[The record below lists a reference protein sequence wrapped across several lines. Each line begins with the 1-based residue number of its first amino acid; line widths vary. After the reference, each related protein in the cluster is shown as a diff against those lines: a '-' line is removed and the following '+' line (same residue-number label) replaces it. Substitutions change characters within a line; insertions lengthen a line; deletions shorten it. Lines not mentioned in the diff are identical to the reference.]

1 MKRIFRKAIVYFTV
15 LAVLISNVSISS
27 VKAMEKSDEGI
38 VVYAS
43 DYGLD
48 STGEKDNAKALVNMF
63 EAIREIGENGDK
75 VTLKFDKGI
84 YQIHK
89 ENAPVREVHTSNTD
103 SVRFPNKSIGILIE
117 NQNNLTIDGNGS
129 QFIIN
134 GDMMAL
140 AIMHSENI
148 TVKNVNI
155 DYQIPT
161 TSEMT
166 VLDYDNENKTID
178 YFIPEYLNY
187 EIQGANIIWKSE
199 QKSDGGYYWTEK
211 NDHRNYGISVKYPT
225 ELMGRSYYSN
235 SNPFTNAQSIEQL
248 DDSRVRIK
256 YNSNPAFEIVKGMNF
271 QLVSNAE
278 RPTAG
283 AFVWESKDINVIN
296 TKISYMHGFGF
307 LVQMAENV
315 SFDGIRMETDIETGR
330 NTSSFAD
337 GIHISGAK
345 GKIEIKNSFFNN
357 THDDPINIHGTF
369 TRVEEKLD
377 SNTLRL
383 KYIHNQQGG
392 FPQYHPGDK
401 VVFYSRDTLESSD
414 NEKEYTVKS
423 VEGPSKDNLKEMIV
437 EFEEEVPDYLTEKV
451 GNEPKF
457 VAENATYTPEIYIKN
472 NEFKNVFTRMILAT
486 SRKKIVIEDNYFE
499 APSMATLFFSNDSDE
514 WYESG
519 PIRDLEIR
527 NNTFKIRSLG
537 RTWWKYAPAIYFHP
551 VTKGGG
557 LPDESNPIHKNIL
570 IEENK
575 FYLESDGAL
584 RAESVENLTF
594 RNNEIYR
601 LDPSVDL
608 SIEGSNKLYV
618 GNNSNLE
625 LTYDGNVVTG
635 PTSLPGGPE
644 SNSGTVANVL
654 EFKNSKNVVVEN
666 NYYDDGLRK
675 NVLIEGMDSKNL
687 NLKDDL
693 NILTNREKTEP
704 SDVIS
709 NIQYASTNPEV
720 VSVDSNGK
728 MTANKEGTAEVF
740 VFYFWNG
747 TIIESNKKEITVLS
761 SENTSGNELEFKS
774 EVITIN
780 GDNGTSFEAKGN
792 INPSEI
798 EYTIHDSEIVKL
810 EGNTFYGLKTGLA
823 RITARYKG
831 SEKTVFVIVN
841 GKDDQKV
848 LNSLINIE
856 DKDSNSKISD
866 DSITI
871 TRKAG
876 NDLWGS
882 DNTLNNL
889 VTIDLENIDT
899 NNFTGVATIDGL
911 PGRMANNWD
920 SAYFLIMKK
929 NEDGTVDRNNYLS
942 VGKRAHADGFGTVHE
957 VNATG
962 SEYSTGDISENEITK
977 ATFAI
982 EKQGK
987 TVNLYSIVDG
997 KKNKVQSVDISSF
1010 GNDLKLAVACWGAGQ
1025 TNKNVTVTDIKLG
1038 EGRLDEVLAKDSLPI
1053 MTNDE
1058 SKFEISNLS
1067 YLSDSND
1074 NINIS
1079 FDSTHKGNSM
1089 LIVSEPG
1096 NNTYVVNGNSFKATE
1111 NGEYKVFVVSQLPSG
1126 KYSNVISKTFNY
1138 KPQSQKGFYINGTK
1152 IVNGDTL
1159 TIPEELTKLY
1169 LVNYDNNTKSV
1180 IDVTGKD
1187 TVSGD
1192 FGTIKLKKIK
1202 SNKAGIESINAV
1214 GYGEINI
1221 SSKNSFINTDKK
1233 DNSITFNVKLSECTD
1248 KLLAKNYD
1256 HGINYEVIQDGNN
1269 AKVTVPVYNGVV
1281 SVAFEAVA
1289 KDGITKD
1296 IHSVHVMR
1304 YADIL
1309 EGFKK
1314 IDVNRNVLDISEG
1327 KIDLGNK
1334 TNKISVNA
1342 EANDVNAQI
1351 TVMKRNNNGLE
1362 EIAQGVD
1369 TVVENGDEIIVRI
1382 IHENKRMME
1391 FKTLTVENS
1400 KEPELDIKS
1409 LLDLIKEAENIDL
1422 SNKTEE
1428 SKTRFL
1434 EVLNEVKA
1442 KVDEGITSSDELE
1455 ELIDKLQKAINGL
1468 EDKEEKPNGGSNDE
1482 IEDDKTESSNP
1493 PKTGDESLGLLVLA
1507 LLVLS
1512 GVNIILMSREKSNS
1526 K

>member
-38 VVYAS
+38 IVYAS

-256 YNSNPAFEIVKGMNF
+256 YSSNPAFEVVKGMNF

-401 VVFYSRDTLESSD
+401 VVFYSRDTLESRD
-414 NEKEYTVKS
+414 EEKEYTVKS

-537 RTWWKYAPAIYFHP
+537 RTW
-551 VTKGGG
+551 
-557 LPDESNPIHKNIL
+557 
-570 IEENK
+570 
-575 FYLESDGAL
+575 
-584 RAESVENLTF
+584 
-594 RNNEIYR
+594 
-601 LDPSVDL
+601 
-608 SIEGSNKLYV
+608 
-618 GNNSNLE
+618 
-625 LTYDGNVVTG
+625 
-635 PTSLPGGPE
+635 
-644 SNSGTVANVL
+644 
-654 EFKNSKNVVVEN
+654 
-666 NYYDDGLRK
+666 
-675 NVLIEGMDSKNL
+675 
-687 NLKDDL
+687 
-693 NILTNREKTEP
+693 
-704 SDVIS
+704 
-709 NIQYASTNPEV
+709 
-720 VSVDSNGK
+720 
-728 MTANKEGTAEVF
+728 
-740 VFYFWNG
+740 
-747 TIIESNKKEITVLS
+747 
-761 SENTSGNELEFKS
+761 
-774 EVITIN
+774 
-780 GDNGTSFEAKGN
+780 
-792 INPSEI
+792 
-798 EYTIHDSEIVKL
+798 
-810 EGNTFYGLKTGLA
+810 
-823 RITARYKG
+823 
-831 SEKTVFVIVN
+831 
-841 GKDDQKV
+841 
-848 LNSLINIE
+848 
-856 DKDSNSKISD
+856 
-866 DSITI
+866 
-871 TRKAG
+871 
-876 NDLWGS
+876 
-882 DNTLNNL
+882 
-889 VTIDLENIDT
+889 
-899 NNFTGVATIDGL
+899 
-911 PGRMANNWD
+911 
-920 SAYFLIMKK
+920 
-929 NEDGTVDRNNYLS
+929 
-942 VGKRAHADGFGTVHE
+942 
-957 VNATG
+957 
-962 SEYSTGDISENEITK
+962 
-977 ATFAI
+977 
-982 EKQGK
+982 
-987 TVNLYSIVDG
+987 
-997 KKNKVQSVDISSF
+997 
-1010 GNDLKLAVACWGAGQ
+1010 
-1025 TNKNVTVTDIKLG
+1025 
-1038 EGRLDEVLAKDSLPI
+1038 
-1053 MTNDE
+1053 
-1058 SKFEISNLS
+1058 
-1067 YLSDSND
+1067 
-1074 NINIS
+1074 
-1079 FDSTHKGNSM
+1079 
-1089 LIVSEPG
+1089 
-1096 NNTYVVNGNSFKATE
+1096 
-1111 NGEYKVFVVSQLPSG
+1111 
-1126 KYSNVISKTFNY
+1126 
-1138 KPQSQKGFYINGTK
+1138 
-1152 IVNGDTL
+1152 
-1159 TIPEELTKLY
+1159 
-1169 LVNYDNNTKSV
+1169 
-1180 IDVTGKD
+1180 
-1187 TVSGD
+1187 
-1192 FGTIKLKKIK
+1192 
-1202 SNKAGIESINAV
+1202 
-1214 GYGEINI
+1214 
-1221 SSKNSFINTDKK
+1221 
-1233 DNSITFNVKLSECTD
+1233 
-1248 KLLAKNYD
+1248 
-1256 HGINYEVIQDGNN
+1256 
-1269 AKVTVPVYNGVV
+1269 
-1281 SVAFEAVA
+1281 
-1289 KDGITKD
+1289 
-1296 IHSVHVMR
+1296 
-1304 YADIL
+1304 
-1309 EGFKK
+1309 
-1314 IDVNRNVLDISEG
+1314 
-1327 KIDLGNK
+1327 
-1334 TNKISVNA
+1334 
-1342 EANDVNAQI
+1342 
-1351 TVMKRNNNGLE
+1351 
-1362 EIAQGVD
+1362 
-1369 TVVENGDEIIVRI
+1369 
-1382 IHENKRMME
+1382 
-1391 FKTLTVENS
+1391 
-1400 KEPELDIKS
+1400 
-1409 LLDLIKEAENIDL
+1409 
-1422 SNKTEE
+1422 
-1428 SKTRFL
+1428 
-1434 EVLNEVKA
+1434 
-1442 KVDEGITSSDELE
+1442 
-1455 ELIDKLQKAINGL
+1455 
-1468 EDKEEKPNGGSNDE
+1468 
-1482 IEDDKTESSNP
+1482 
-1493 PKTGDESLGLLVLA
+1493 
-1507 LLVLS
+1507 
-1512 GVNIILMSREKSNS
+1512 
-1526 K
+1526 

>member
-38 VVYAS
+38 IVYAS

-117 NQNNLTIDGNGS
+117 NQKNLTIDGNGSQFIINGDMMALAIMHSENITVKNINIDYQIPTTSEMTVLDYDNENKTIDYFIPEYLNYEIQGANIIWKSEHQNNLTIDGNGS

-199 QKSDGGYYWTEK
+199 QKSDGGYYWTEE
-211 NDHRNYGISVKYPT
+211 NAHRNYGISVKYPT

-256 YNSNPAFEIVKGMNF
+256 YSSNPAFEVVKGMNF

-625 LTYDGNVVTG
+625 LSDGALRAESVENLTFRNNEIYRLDPSVDLSIEGSNKLYVGNNSNLELTYDGNVVTG

-687 NLKDDL
+687 KLKDDL
-693 NILTNREKTEP
+693 NVLNNREKTEP
-704 SDVIS
+704 SDVVS

-720 VSVDSNGK
+720 VSIDSNGK

-740 VFYFWNG
+740 AYYVWNG

-761 SENTSGNELEFKS
+761 SENTFENELEFKS
-774 EVITIN
+774 EVITID
-780 GDNGTSFEAKGN
+780 GDNGTSFEFKED
-792 INPSEI
+792 INPSEV
-798 EYTIHDSEIVKL
+798 EYTIHDSQIVKL

-823 RITARYKG
+823 RITVRYKG
-831 SEKTVFVIVN
+831 SEKTVFAIVN

-856 DKDSNSKISD
+856 DKDSNSTASD

-889 VTIDLENIDT
+889 VTIDLENVDI
-899 NNFTGVATIDGL
+899 NNFTGLVTIDGL

-929 NEDGTVDRNNYLS
+929 NADGTVDRNNYLS

-962 SEYSTGDISENEITK
+962 SEHSTGKISENEITK

-987 TVNLYSIVDG
+987 IVNLYSIVDG

-1010 GNDLKLAVACWGAGQ
+1010 GDDLKLAIACWGAGQ

-1038 EGRLDEVLAKDSLPI
+1038 EGNIDEVLLKDSLPI

-1058 SKFEISNLS
+1058 SKFVISNLS
-1067 YLSDSND
+1067 YSSDSND

-1111 NGEYKVFVVSQLPSG
+1111 TGEYKVFAVSQLSSG

-1152 IVNGDTL
+1152 IVDGDTL

-1169 LVNYDNNTKSV
+1169 LINYDNNTKSV

-1192 FGTIKLKKIK
+1192 FGTIKLEKIK

-1221 SSKNSFINTDKK
+1221 SS
-1233 DNSITFNVKLSECTD
+1233 
-1248 KLLAKNYD
+1248 
-1256 HGINYEVIQDGNN
+1256 
-1269 AKVTVPVYNGVV
+1269 
-1281 SVAFEAVA
+1281 
-1289 KDGITKD
+1289 
-1296 IHSVHVMR
+1296 M
-1304 YADIL
+1304 
-1309 EGFKK
+1309 
-1314 IDVNRNVLDISEG
+1314 
-1327 KIDLGNK
+1327 
-1334 TNKISVNA
+1334 
-1342 EANDVNAQI
+1342 
-1351 TVMKRNNNGLE
+1351 
-1362 EIAQGVD
+1362 EIA
-1369 TVVENGDEIIVRI
+1369 
-1382 IHENKRMME
+1382 
-1391 FKTLTVENS
+1391 L
-1400 KEPELDIKS
+1400 
-1409 LLDLIKEAENIDL
+1409 
-1422 SNKTEE
+1422 
-1428 SKTRFL
+1428 
-1434 EVLNEVKA
+1434 
-1442 KVDEGITSSDELE
+1442 
-1455 ELIDKLQKAINGL
+1455 KLQKM
-1468 EDKEEKPNGGSNDE
+1468 
-1482 IEDDKTESSNP
+1482 ESIRCLRYRNY
-1493 PKTGDESLGLLVLA
+1493 LV
-1507 LLVLS
+1507 
-1512 GVNIILMSREKSNS
+1512 VNIQM
-1526 K
+1526 